1 MRRQD
6 GLVPLVDQLDAHR
19 VDEGRLA
26 CPGDAG
32 NADPDGTPGMRQQ
45 LAQHLLCPLLMVFTG
60 RFDQGDGFR
69 QRAPLTG
76 QYTINQLLISSGK
89 FGTG

>member
-1 MRRQD
+1 MSVVFVA
-6 GLVPLVDQLDAHR
+6 LS
-19 VDEGRLA
+19 
-26 CPGDAG
+26 
-32 NADPDGTPGMRQQ
+32 
-45 LAQHLLCPLLMVFTG
+45 PLLMVFTG
-60 RFDQGDGFR
+60 RFDQRDGFR